1 MIGGEKL
8 LSGPASRTNQFLTHM
23 LEAALR
29 GCYPM
34 MVGVRRIVAN
44 VFLMP
49 AFQVRHPG
57 AVCIHA
63 KTDNLARNPGRLSFH
78 GLHTPILRAFLR
90 PCSYFRW
97 PLQLRQQPL
106 LEVLHSVCY
115 INNEPLEGAQNMEA
129 GNETAAAILVQTIFL
144 KDGHLQ
150 GLLGEQA
157 TKSPLAAAEF
167 LKPFYRAA
175 LAMIAKTK
183 VDDKS

>member
-1 MIGGEKL
+1 
-8 LSGPASRTNQFLTHM
+8 
-23 LEAALR
+23 
-29 GCYPM
+29 
-34 MVGVRRIVAN
+34 
-44 VFLMP
+44 
-49 AFQVRHPG
+49 
-57 AVCIHA
+57 
-63 KTDNLARNPGRLSFH
+63 
-78 GLHTPILRAFLR
+78 
-90 PCSYFRW
+90 
-97 PLQLRQQPL
+97 
-106 LEVLHSVCY
+106 
-115 INNEPLEGAQNMEA
+115 MEA